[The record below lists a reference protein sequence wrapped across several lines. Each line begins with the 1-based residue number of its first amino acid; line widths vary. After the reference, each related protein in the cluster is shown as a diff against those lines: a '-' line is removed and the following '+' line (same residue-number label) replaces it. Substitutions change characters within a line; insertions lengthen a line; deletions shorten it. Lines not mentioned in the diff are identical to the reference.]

1 MGKTISVLGA
11 LVLLIGVIGL
21 VQWIYVYT
29 QASSPL
35 SGLAGIEE
43 NVRGVESIG
52 KSISWIPFI
61 GQIGGTAGEM
71 AGYTADTINSIR
83 TMITVY
89 ILSNMLM
96 NGGLVLTGIAL
107 INIGNRTD
115 KITTAVKKTRL
126 YLKKQKDKKK

>member
-1 MGKTISVLGA
+1 MGKTISVLGV
-11 LVLLIGVIGL
+11 LVLFIGIIGL
-21 VQWIYVYT
+21 VQWAYVYI

-43 NVRGVESIG
+43 GARGVESIG
-52 KSISWIPFI
+52 RSISWIPYI
-61 GQIGGTAGEM
+61 GSIGGTAGEM
-71 AGYTADTINSIR
+71 AGYTADTIKSMR

-107 INIGNRTD
+107 INIENRTE

-126 YLKKQKDKKK
+126 YLKKQRK